1 MMIKKILTGI
11 SCFVATQAM
20 FAQQVVDTLYTS
32 HGTVLM
38 YANRTWKYLEDIK
51 FNGVMNEH
59 VHCQVVEHEDLQFV
73 FPWDTE
79 NTFSSMRQNDISRF
93 KDTIWMCLVE
103 DLNKGFHMPVEGIVT
118 SRYGWRKGRNHN
130 GIDLN
135 LNTGDPVKAAWGGK
149 IRYAKWNNGG
159 FGNLVIIRHDNGLE
173 TLYGHLSKINV
184 TENQR
189 VEAGEVI
196 GLGGNT
202 GRSFGAHLHFEVRF
216 YDIPMNPE
224 QVIDFENK
232 QLRDENLMV
241 HRGLFR
247 PGAAPMLDQNG
258 GPNPQ
263 AGSAVAGAAQTAI
276 TRSNTNTSSATNKYY
291 KVRSG
296 DTLSAIAA
304 KNKTTIAKICQLNGI
319 KQTTVLQV
327 GRNLRVR

>member
-1 MMIKKILTGI
+1 MIKRIFAGFSL
-11 SCFVATQAM
+11 FVLSQSAFGQA
-20 FAQQVVDTLYTS
+20 VIDTLYTP

-38 YANRTWKYLEDIK
+38 YDNRSWQYLEDLK

-59 VHCQVVEHEDLQFV
+59 VHCQIVDHEDLQFV
-73 FPWDTE
+73 YPWDNE
-79 NTFSSMRQNDISRF
+79 STFSSNRQNDISQFR
-93 KDTIWMCLVE
+93 DTLWMCLVD
-103 DLNKGFHMPVEGIVT
+103 DLAEGFTIPVNGVVT
-118 SRYGWRKGRNHN
+118 SRYGFRKGRYHN

-135 LNTGDPVKAAWGGK
+135 LNTGDPVKAAWNGK
-149 IRYAKWNNGG
+149 VRYAKWNNGG
-159 FGNLVIIRHDNGLE
+159 FGNLIIIRHDNGLE
-173 TLYGHLSKINV
+173 TLYAHLSKIDV
-184 TENQR
+184 VPNQE
-189 VEAGEVI
+189 VKAGDVI

-224 QVIDFENK
+224 QVINFETK
-232 QLRDENLMV
+232 ELRDDNLMV

-247 PGAAPMLDQNG
+247 PGAAPILENNRTVT
-258 GPNPQ
+258 PNANAGTMV
-263 AGSAVAGAAQTAI
+263 AGSAQTAVAR
-276 TRSNTNTSSATNKYY
+276 TTATTASANKYY
-291 KVRSG
+291 KVRTG